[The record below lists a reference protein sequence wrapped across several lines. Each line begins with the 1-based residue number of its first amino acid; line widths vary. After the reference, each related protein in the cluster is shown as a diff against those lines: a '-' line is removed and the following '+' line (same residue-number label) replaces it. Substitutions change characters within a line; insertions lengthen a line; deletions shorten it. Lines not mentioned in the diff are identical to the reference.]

1 MAADGN
7 VDYEKIMAARKRAW
21 ANKEGSFAPGFTG
34 EDKPE
39 QDAGPAEEVPASV
52 AELKEK
58 GNAAYKERDYELAV
72 KCYSEAL
79 PEVEQATRGPQRE
92 ILKSLWNNRAACL
105 LELGEWEKCEQDC
118 THVLQKFDP
127 GNDKA
132 RYRRARARRQ
142 QGKLF
147 MAMDDL
153 EVAKKRAPK
162 SKYIKAAIEQLQ
174 DDMGVPGM
182 CFTQK
187 EILRAAPE
195 PEQGEEE
202 PPGVERGDTITVHAA
217 GYLQD
222 GGHNFWS
229 TRKKRREDGTG
240 DIVEGEPFTYLAGR
254 GRVIRGWD
262 MGVMNMKVGEIR
274 SLRIPAKE
282 AYKEDGFPQ
291 FNIPPNA
298 DLVYDIECLKIEPKP
313 PFTEAAV
320 KWCGGPHMLAAIVA
334 FILSVIIAANKE
346 ALRSYVP
353 V

>member
-1 MAADGN
+1 MDDDAS
-7 VDYEKIMAARKRAW
+7 YERIMAARKRAW
-21 ANKEGSFAPGFTG
+21 ANKEGSFAPGVG
-34 EDKPE
+34 ADDEDDE
-39 QDAGPAEEVPASV
+39 ADAAPPEEVPAFV

-58 GNAAYKERDYELAV
+58 GNQAYKDCDFDLAV
-72 KCYSEAL
+72 KCYTEAL
-79 PEVEQATRGPQRE
+79 PEVEQARRGPKRE

-105 LELGEWEKCEQDC
+105 LELGEWERCEADC
-118 THVLQKFDP
+118 TAVLQKFDP

-132 RYRRARARRQ
+132 RYRRSRARRQ

-162 SKYIKAAIEQLQ
+162 SKYVKTAIEQLQ

-187 EILRAAPE
+187 EILRGAPE

-202 PPGVERGDTITVHAA
+202 PPGVERGDTVTVHAA

-229 TRKKRREDGTG
+229 TRKKRRDDDNG

-282 AYKEDGFPQ
+282 AYKAEGFPQ

-298 DLVYDIECLKIEPKP
+298 DLLYDIECLAIVPKP
-313 PFTEAAV
+313 PFTEAAL
-320 KWCGGPHMLAAIVA
+320 KWCGGPYMLCGIIA

-346 ALRSYVP
+346 ALLGYVP